1 MKKNQK
7 LISFYNLKKSI
18 SFENCIYCGQNKYF
32 CFCIEDNIKKNKHNI
47 KKNKYNIEKN
57 KDKELIINN
66 LKKSISFENCIH
78 CGQNKYSCFCIEF
91 NTNKRNDI

>member
-7 LISFYNLKKSI
+7 VISFYNLKKSI

-32 CFCIEDNIKKNKHNI
+32 CFCIEDNIKDNI
-47 KKNKYNIEKN
+47 EKNIEKN

-91 NTNKRNDI
+91 NTDKKIYTL